1 MCMKHRK
8 DNKKE
13 TFQVL
18 PLITQIGLVMITSIG
33 MSTALGLWLDAR
45 LGTSFI
51 TVILFFMGAVAGCQ
65 AVYRLVKKIFRNDE
79 DNQK

>member
-1 MCMKHRK
+1 MEIMKHRR

-18 PLITQIGLVMITSIG
+18 TLITQVGLVMISSIG

-65 AVYRLVKKIFRNDE
+65 GVYRLGKKIFRNEE
-79 DNQK
+79 DAQ